1 MTGIDIDPFGDN
13 DKPDTVQTKQAK
25 IFHFTTGGGSTWE
38 QDCEQETL
46 FRRMTREVLEVRVEA
61 LYQLSHNKTH
71 QRLEPCLSMFEID
84 EDDGGL
90 YYRGKPLTN
99 PGDFPPTSPK
109 ISSQSASRSMQN
121 FGGPSTFE
129 MY

>member
-1 MTGIDIDPFGDN
+1 MITINLI
-13 DKPDTVQTKQAK
+13 TVQTKQAK

-38 QDCEQETL
+38 QDREQETL

-61 LYQLSHNKTH
+61 LYQLLHNKTH

-99 PGDFPPTSPK
+99 RNRMLK
-109 ISSQSASRSMQN
+109 
-121 FGGPSTFE
+121 STDVIADTLGIIGLQELGFNIPRTNLKA
-129 MY
+129 